1 MDKENYQSVY
11 DSNFRN
17 KNLMDGNYYINN
29 NDKKFFDNISIRI
42 K

>member
-1 MDKENYQSVY
+1 MDKKNYQSVY
-11 DSNFRN
+11 DSNLGN

-29 NDKKFFDNISIRI
+29 NDKKIFDNISIRI